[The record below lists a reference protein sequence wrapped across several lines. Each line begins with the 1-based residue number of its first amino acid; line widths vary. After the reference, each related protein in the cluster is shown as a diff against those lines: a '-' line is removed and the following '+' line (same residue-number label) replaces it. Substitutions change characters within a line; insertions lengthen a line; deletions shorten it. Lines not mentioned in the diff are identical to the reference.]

1 MTTTIEKFI
10 QKAKDYVIENPRDI
24 RLEEFKQNVIKGNH
38 HNSTLIR
45 ILEDYAILRYNKKIV
60 SNKTPRNKMINKIQE
75 FLLDEIIRDEQIMT
89 LYFNNP
95 YISTDIKV
103 DFIINYEVEVPLYNN
118 EVLKF
123 YNFKIQDNARQNLYK
138 VIRCTYQEEEA
149 EEIIKKYEDVNGG
162 ITL

>member
-1 MTTTIEKFI
+1 MTTTIEKCI

-24 RLEEFKQNVIKGNH
+24 RLEEFKQTVIKGNH

-45 ILEDYAILRYNKKIV
+45 ILEDYAILRYNKKTI

-89 LYFNNP
+89 SYFNNP

-149 EEIIKKYEDVNGG
+149 EEIIKKYEDVNGV

>member
-138 VIRCTYQEEEA
+138 VIRCTHSQKEA
-149 EEIIKKYEDVNGG
+149 EEIIKKYEDVNGV